1 MRDLLE
7 SLLALG
13 IFNLNFANFSHN
25 NTNEKNKSEHTN
37 SSSSLKQ
44 NISNSKVSI
53 KANNLQISPRFDIGQ
68 FITVEAR
75 ELDKQTNQII
85 SKQEVNEV
93 KKIRVIIEIGN
104 NQQTDIETTKV
115 QYLIASVFRELWVD
129 EDNLII

>member
-1 MRDLLE
+1 MKNLLE
-7 SLLALG
+7 SLLALA
-13 IFNLNFANFSHN
+13 IASINLANFSHN
-25 NTNEKNKSEHTN
+25 NTNKKNKSELSN
-37 SSSSLKQ
+37 SSLSSKQ
-44 NISNSKVSI
+44 NIFTNKLAI

-68 FITVEAR
+68 FITVEVR

-85 SKQEVNEV
+85 SKQEVNQV

-104 NQQTDIETTKV
+104 NQQTDVETTKV